1 MFQATALFPILTR
14 TRPCHLIAL
23 FLHAQCAPS
32 SPSTVLQSVES
43 LLSFAFASLHPLL
56 SVNSICASVH
66 FVPLFSDYQLNF
78 LALVI
83 SLRFLEHLI
92 LAILFPTRFLFL
104 FIFISRHFS
113 GLQMLSLWCSLT
125 LSLTLCPA
133 YVLLDL
139 TSHGT
144 DYIFST
150 FVLYSMLLGLLFFM
164 LSAGVLKRWCS
175 L

>member
-1 MFQATALFPILTR
+1 M
-14 TRPCHLIAL
+14 
-23 FLHAQCAPS
+23 
-32 SPSTVLQSVES
+32 
-43 LLSFAFASLHPLL
+43 
-56 SVNSICASVH
+56 
-66 FVPLFSDYQLNF
+66 PLFSDYQLHF

-83 SLRFLEHLI
+83 SLGFLEHLS
-92 LAILFPTRFLFL
+92 LAILFPTLFLFL
-104 FIFISRHFS
+104 FIFIPRHFS